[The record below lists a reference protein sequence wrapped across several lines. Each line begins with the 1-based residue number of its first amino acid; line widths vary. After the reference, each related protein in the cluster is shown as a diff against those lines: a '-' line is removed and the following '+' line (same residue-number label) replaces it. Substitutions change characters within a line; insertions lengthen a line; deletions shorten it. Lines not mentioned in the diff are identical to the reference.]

1 MIPTTKPK
9 QRDFLET
16 LIYAIENGKITK
28 PEIAKQLRVLL
39 GQMRNRNPVKR
50 GDPIA
55 QTVTPAV
62 KQQIVAMYRRDP
74 SITNQAIADALNLNG
89 GRVSEVLAG
98 KRY

>member
-1 MIPTTKPK
+1 
-9 QRDFLET
+9 
-16 LIYAIENGKITK
+16 
-28 PEIAKQLRVLL
+28 
-39 GQMRNRNPVKR
+39 
-50 GDPIA
+50 
-55 QTVTPAV
+55 V